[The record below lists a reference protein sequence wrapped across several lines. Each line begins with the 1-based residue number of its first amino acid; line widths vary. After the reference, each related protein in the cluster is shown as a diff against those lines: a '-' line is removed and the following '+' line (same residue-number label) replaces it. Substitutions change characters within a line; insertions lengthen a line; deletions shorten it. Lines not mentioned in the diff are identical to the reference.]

1 MARRDWRLVSM
12 WEGDPVGVDQKRP
25 LVGFALVAVL
35 CAVLM
40 FVSVGRGFGLS
51 DFVHPGRPISAPVEH
66 TPSER
71 PAGPARQDVPAAVP
85 AAIPAELSAQPL
97 AAVVAAASAEKAA
110 TEGSETSG
118 QRLRR
123 FRVVRHGRLRE
134 RFPGRSDDDSP
145 PTTRAPT
152 PAPRTTTDSSH
163 DDRPR
168 RRARRGEGPASRP
181 SVRQPRPSARPS
193 ARQPRPQREGRAR
206 SGQGRARRG
215 EGAAGRRA

>member
-51 DFVHPGRPISAPVEH
+51 DFVHPGRPIAAPVEH
-66 TPSER
+66 TPAER
-71 PAGPARQDVPAAVP
+71 PAGPARQDGPAAIP

-97 AAVVAAASAEKAA
+97 AAVVAAASAEKAS

-118 QRLRR
+118 AAASGGSGSSATDDSASGSQDADDESTDDQ
-123 FRVVRHGRLRE
+123 GTD
-134 RFPGRSDDDSP
+134 PGSTDDDS
-145 PTTRAPT
+145 T
-152 PAPRTTTDSSH
+152 TTTDP
-163 DDRPR
+163 DAERDAAKAQRQAER
-168 RRARRGEGPASRP
+168 EAAKAQRAG
-181 SVRQPRPSARPS
+181 
-193 ARQPRPQREGRAR
+193 
-206 SGQGRARRG
+206 
-215 EGAAGRRA
+215 